1 MVTTEKKMHTPYDY
15 CPKCQ
20 GLRRINRY
28 LGLETVS
35 SPQGKV
41 DLLLYCFYC
50 ESCNT
55 FIRSA
60 PVLENKTAKSDA
72 HVALQH

>member
-1 MVTTEKKMHTPYDY
+1 MHTPYDF

-20 GLRRINRY
+20 GLRRVSRY
-28 LGLETVS
+28 LGLQTIT
-35 SPQGKV
+35 SPQGKA
-41 DLLLYCFYC
+41 DTLLYCYYC

-60 PVLENKTAKSDA
+60 PVLEAPVLPKKPSRTDIPA
-72 HVALQH
+72 VPLR